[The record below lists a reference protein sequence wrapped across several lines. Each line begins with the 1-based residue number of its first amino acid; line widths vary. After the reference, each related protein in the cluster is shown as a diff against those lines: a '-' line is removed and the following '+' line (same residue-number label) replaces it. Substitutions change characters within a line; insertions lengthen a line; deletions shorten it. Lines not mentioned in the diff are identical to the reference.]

1 MPIHRVLILVAAFFS
16 STFVLGSWG
25 WQEPVQAAQDEKG
38 NVSGGSG
45 DVTLRIAGDE
55 GTRFSG
61 VCSVGQREHDISGRV
76 PQSFEYE
83 PKDRKLVCEVRR
95 QGVQD
100 AELKVVLKDE
110 NTRSVQRSEGG
121 EDTAIRLVYDDG
133 SVSSSMSS
141 SSSQMIS
148 STSIS
153 SSSAAGDARQRDYNW
168 ERFADQIQ
176 KKVNGIIERAL
187 P

>member
-1 MPIHRVLILVAAFFS
+1 MLVQRVLVLVVTVSAVIL
-16 STFVLGSWG
+16 LGSLG
-25 WQEPVQAAQDEKG
+25 WQAPAQAAQDEEETKG
-38 NVSGGSG
+38 GDSGSA
-45 DVTLRIAGDE
+45 TLRLAGDK
-55 GTRFSG
+55 GTPFSG
-61 VCSVGQREHDISGRV
+61 TCSVGEEEHDISGRV
-76 PQSFEYE
+76 PQSFEYGLN
-83 PKDRKLVCEVRR
+83 DRKLACEIRKKA
-95 QGVQD
+95 QGV
-100 AELKVVLKDE
+100 ELKVLLKAG

-121 EDTAIRLVYDDG
+121 EDTAIRLVYEDG

-153 SSSAAGDARQRDYNW
+153 SSSAAGDARQMDYNW
-168 ERFADQIQ
+168 EHFADQIQ

>member
-1 MPIHRVLILVAAFFS
+1 MLVQRFLVLVVTVSAVIL
-16 STFVLGSWG
+16 LGSLG
-25 WQEPVQAAQDEKG
+25 WQAPAQAAQDEEETKG
-38 NVSGGSG
+38 GDSGSA
-45 DVTLRIAGDE
+45 TLRLAGDK
-55 GTRFSG
+55 GTPFSG
-61 VCSVGQREHDISGRV
+61 TCSVGEEEHDISGRV

-83 PKDRKLVCEVRR
+83 LNGRKLACEIRKQEA
-95 QGVQD
+95 QGV
-100 AELKVVLKDE
+100 ELKVLLKDG

-121 EDTAIRLVYDDG
+121 EDTAIRLVYEDG

-187 P
+187 R